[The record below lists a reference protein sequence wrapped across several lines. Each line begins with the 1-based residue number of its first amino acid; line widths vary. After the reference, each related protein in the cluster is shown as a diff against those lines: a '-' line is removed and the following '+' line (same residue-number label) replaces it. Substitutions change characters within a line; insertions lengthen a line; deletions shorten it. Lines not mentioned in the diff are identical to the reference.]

1 MERSKLLKTAL
12 YVLLAIV
19 AVYIIL
25 IILKKTTKLG
35 EKGQMLGNLWSPL
48 GEQEHFR
55 FHYEVPQFDPTG
67 SEYYRYYKDE
77 VGGVGNAEYY
87 RYANPNKDAEQY
99 RYYYAD
105 EAPVVTGPT
114 AVNPE
119 MQSVPMRPNL
129 SFGSPLY
136 GRFDG
141 NQTSSN
147 MNAQSSTPIQLMA
160 SPPSGSPLDAATF
173 DGVDFQELGGQGA
186 PIAVGGLTTQQVS
199 DILKDRVGSGKPELQ
214 STKDL
219 MPVPDMRYTTG
230 LDPTNP
236 ENFMYDRTIF
246 GRLKRRYGNGV
257 DFFRG
262 DIDVKPEYRGWFDL
276 QPPQETDIVTG
287 YFDRYIDIQQETA
300 IKDASFTRSTPI
312 EDLYKAS
319 VNPGGKTY
327 LTMYDHY

>member
-1 MERSKLLKTAL
+1 MERSKLLKMTL
-12 YVLLAIV
+12 YVLLALV

-35 EKGQMLGNLWSPL
+35 EQGRILANLWSPF

-55 FHYEVPQFDPTG
+55 FHHQTDPNFIPYKP
-67 SEYYRYYKDE
+67 SEYYRYEEKPATS
-77 VGGVGNAEYY
+77 GGIGGQ
-87 RYANPNKDAEQY
+87 EQY
-99 RYYYAD
+99 RYYA
-105 EAPVVTGPT
+105 EEMPEITGPT

-129 SFGSPLY
+129 YFGAPLS

-147 MNAQSSTPIQLMA
+147 LNAQSSTPIQLMA

-230 LDPTNP
+230 LDPTDP
-236 ENFMYDRTIF
+236 QNFMYDRTIF

-276 QPPQETDIVTG
+276 QPPQENDIVTG